1 MFVENILF
9 TCFKGF
15 IFLLYFRLKYISYL
29 GRYLNGKPVGQ
40 AWLGLI
46 GHGFLFGD
54 VDPKN
59 PGKITSEKAGYIY
72 PGFELAIVGNYQENF
87 LQSGRIH
94 LVIL

>member
-1 MFVENILF
+1 MFSF
-9 TCFKGF
+9 
-15 IFLLYFRLKYISYL
+15 FRLKYVSYL

-72 PGFELAIVGNYQENF
+72 PGFELAIVGNYQKNL
-87 LQSGRIH
+87 LQSGMFF
-94 LVIL
+94 